1 MVTIIVI
8 INTLITLMLLYVAWQ
23 LRQLRLKI
31 AQIADNLSAY
41 ERQAHAVLRGT
52 PAAITTGRLGIYQL
66 RRGPKPLDQLI
77 RVQQVLTLLGVGK
90 QIWQQ
95 TRLTRRSKFF
105 KQALAKYR

>member
-1 MVTIIVI
+1 MATIIVI
-8 INTLITLMLLYVAWQ
+8 INMLITLMLLYVAWQ
-23 LRQLRLKI
+23 MRQLRLRL
-31 AQIADNLSAY
+31 ARIADDLSAY
-41 ERQAHAVLRGT
+41 ERQTHAVLRGT
-52 PAAITTGRLGIYQL
+52 PAVITTGRLGIHQL
-66 RRGPKPLDQLI
+66 RQGPQLLDQLV